1 MRAKRPRVVAN
12 VLSSW
17 WPARIL
23 HACPCGASISMR
35 FYFISLFCL
44 EVKRLEYCSSTS
56 GLGKAGMLTGLAI
69 HWEQIKGERWRL
81 SSHLFLPS
89 TLLPLVNQQFHW
101 FYLSMFACMFQFF
114 IIYVIICLYISS
126 HFHFLLHLIMR
137 MLGRACVSTNTY
149 REKVSLSLL
158 MHIYTRTQR
167 LTRKKII
174 IVVVVINYQ
183 LS

>member
-1 MRAKRPRVVAN
+1 
-12 VLSSW
+12 
-17 WPARIL
+17 
-23 HACPCGASISMR
+23 MR

-44 EVKRLEYCSSTS
+44 KVKRLEYCSSTS

-69 HWEQIKGERWRL
+69 HWEQIKGGRWRL

-114 IIYVIICLYISS
+114 IIYVIICLYIPS
-126 HFHFLLHLIMR
+126 HFHFLLHLIMQK
-137 MLGRACVSTNTY
+137 MLGRACVSANIQRESLFVPTY
-149 REKVSLSLL
+149 AHLHL
-158 MHIYTRTQR
+158 YTKTDK
-167 LTRKKII
+167 KKII

-183 LS
+183 